1 MQISANTSV
10 KTIEGEPQPSQIA
23 SFTTTVLCG
32 GQLTLP
38 LLFLV
43 HRSLHVRNSPFRF
56 EPYAHSLHVDI
67 KDASMEWLFL
77 FDMIAHATHTPSSF
91 HVRALLCTA

>member
-38 LLFLV
+38 LLLLV

-56 EPYAHSLHVDI
+56 G
-67 KDASMEWLFL
+67 LFL